1 MMTNIF
7 FIALSSHSSSPEP
20 KEGFNQKVY
29 AILRIII
36 MIIIITY
43 IMVVVSICLFNKECS
58 FHFVRIIFRTE
69 HRFTVSSPKT
79 TRHELV

>member
-36 MIIIITY
+36 IITY
-43 IMVVVSICLFNKECS
+43 IMVVISICLFNKECS
-58 FHFVRIIFRTE
+58 FHFVRIIFRIE
-69 HRFTVSSPKT
+69 HQVTVSSPKT